1 MDEKD
6 SLFSIHINMEKEEKK
21 EVKDKKD
28 EQKEIE
34 DKIKE
39 QPR

>member
-6 SLFSIHINMEKEEKK
+6 SLFSIHINMEKEEKN
-21 EVKDKKD
+21 EVKDK
-28 EQKEIE
+28 KEIE

-39 QPR
+39 LVEDKIR